1 MPSSKQISNFFHN
14 DQCLLDS
21 TCTSYFSS
29 YMKPVKC
36 DPRRAPWWVTPARE
50 SASQS
55 PIIHDFRFTFKIF
68 IWGNLVLINAAARKS
83 SLIALTVSVWGSFR
97 TKGTYGL
104 TKSGDGF
111 SSCSLGPSFSQT
123 MLKTVQLL
131 KNWEHYFAIITLW
144 AQYCLLIHCVLNR
157 KSDPLDGEVVSPPI
171 AQLWYKVFIIL
182 AGQSRISM
190 TPY

>member
-1 MPSSKQISNFFHN
+1 M
-14 DQCLLDS
+14 
-21 TCTSYFSS
+21 T
-29 YMKPVKC
+29 
-36 DPRRAPWWVTPARE
+36 
-50 SASQS
+50 
-55 PIIHDFRFTFKIF
+55 FRFTFKIF

-83 SLIALTVSVWGSFR
+83 SLTALTVSVWGSFR

-104 TKSGDGF
+104 TKSGDGL

-123 MLKTVQLL
+123 MLKIVQLL

-157 KSDPLDGEVVSPPI
+157 KSDPLDGEVMSPPI
-171 AQLWYKVFIIL
+171 AQLWYKVFITL
-182 AGQSRISM
+182 AGQSCISM